1 MTSNRIFM
9 TLAFAAAALLAGGC
23 ANEDLNEH
31 HFDNRLYLDGE
42 STITTL
48 LLKKDVPSYTVQLMA
63 AMALPESQA
72 VEVEFAADPSLV
84 DHYNLA
90 YGAEAV
96 ALPAEN
102 YTLSATESV
111 IGAGSV
117 ASVPVE
123 LSFTGL
129 DLLPGQQLYV
139 LPVTIVRA
147 TVPVLESRRTFYYL
161 FREGALIN
169 VVGEMEKNYLDVNW
183 VNADVVNNLTAMTVE
198 ALVYARDFDR
208 EISTLMGIEGKFL
221 LRFGDATYNPG
232 QLQVVNGSTKFP
244 DKDDSKAIPTNEWV
258 HIAVTYQTT
267 GEICIYVNGV
277 LQSEGKCGSGAVNWG
292 TYVPPY
298 LETAS
303 KRGFHI
309 GYSYTDE
316 RYFAGNLSEVRIW
329 NRVLS
334 ADEINATNHFYWVD
348 PASDGLVAYWKFDD
362 GEGNTIRDHSGNGND
377 ARSFATMEWKQVE
390 LPRTDK

>member
-1 MTSNRIFM
+1 M
-9 TLAFAAAALLAGGC
+9 
-23 ANEDLNEH
+23 
-31 HFDNRLYLDGE
+31 
-42 STITTL
+42 
-48 LLKKDVPSYTVQLMA
+48 KTVC
-63 AMALPESQA
+63 
-72 VEVEFAADPSLV
+72 SLV
-84 DHYNLA
+84 
-90 YGAEAV
+90 G
-96 ALPAEN
+96 
-102 YTLSATESV
+102 
-111 IGAGSV
+111 
-117 ASVPVE
+117 VE
-123 LSFTGL
+123 
-129 DLLPGQQLYV
+129 
-139 LPVTIVRA
+139 
-147 TVPVLESRRTFYYL
+147 EK
-161 FREGALIN
+161 
-169 VVGEMEKNYLDVNW
+169 KNYLDVNW

-258 HIAVTYQTT
+258 HIAVTYQST

-362 GEGNTIRDHSGNGND
+362 GEGNTVRDHSGNGND

-390 LPRTDK
+390 LPQTDK